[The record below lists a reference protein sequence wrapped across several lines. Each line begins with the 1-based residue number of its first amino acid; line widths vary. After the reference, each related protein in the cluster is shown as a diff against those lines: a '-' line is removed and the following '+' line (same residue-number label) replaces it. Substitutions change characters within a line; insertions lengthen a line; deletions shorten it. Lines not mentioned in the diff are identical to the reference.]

1 MATPDA
7 ITAPKTGLSETDV
20 PEAQRL
26 ANLIEAQ
33 NKAAALFADVERDM
47 IRPGVSEKE
56 LTDAIYKLGKE
67 KYNVRTHWH
76 RRLVR
81 SGPHTLAMFNDN
93 TDDRVIEA
101 DDILYVDLGP
111 VFEAY
116 EADFGRTYVLGNDPN
131 KIALRDALE
140 PLWYAIKAEFD
151 ARPDITGEELYD
163 IAVRLTKEAGEK
175 SGLGWKYG
183 NVFCGHLVGDFPHE
197 RIPRDMITLYM
208 TTGNHLPVRTLNAK
222 GQQRHWILEIYLRD
236 EERGY
241 AGFYEQILTV

>member
-1 MATPDA
+1 MATAEA
-7 ITAPKTGLSETDV
+7 ITAPTGGDV
-20 PEAQRL
+20 PTADITEAQRA
-26 ANLIEAQ
+26 ANLLEAQ
-33 NKAAALFADVERDM
+33 NKAAALFVDFEKNLLRA
-47 IRPGVSEKE
+47 GVSEKT
-56 LTDAIYKLGKE
+56 LTDEIYQLGKD

-93 TDDRVIEA
+93 TPDRIIEP

-116 EADFGRTYVLGNDPN
+116 EADFGRTFVLGNDPV
-131 KIALRDALE
+131 KIALRDTLE
-140 PLWYAIKAEFD
+140 PLWYAIKKEFD
-151 ARPDITGEELYD
+151 SRPDITGEELYD
-163 IAVRLTKEAGEK
+163 IAVNLTAEMGKQY
-175 SGLGWKYG
+175 GWKYG

-208 TTGNHLPVRTLNAK
+208 TKGNHLPVRSLNAK
-222 GQQRHWILEIYLRD
+222 GQQRYWILEIYLRD

-241 AGFYEQILTV
+241 AGFYEQILNI